1 MVIQCLWIFS
11 VKSLS
16 VENHY
21 SWHII
26 ADRNTNEIPLPKQGV
41 AQRTLFRI
49 FIFIFLKYAG
59 KIPQQTYT
67 TTYYWQSVL
76 CSFHCNFSP
85 DKWSCITE
93 SRSFRYPQTWEVFVL
108 FLVFFLFFCSVYS
121 FDTKGIRYRS
131 CPERLSNMEN
141 VFIFNVICF
150 YSSDLPME
158 EQLRRLQEE
167 RTCKVCMDKEVNI
180 VFIPCGHLVV
190 CKECAP
196 SLRKCPICRGMV
208 KGTVRTF
215 LS

>member
-1 MVIQCLWIFS
+1 MQGKFHN
-11 VKSLS
+11 KRTPR
-16 VENHY
+16 
-21 SWHII
+21 HITDNPFYVLFTAI
-26 ADRNTNEIPLPKQGV
+26 SAQTNEAVSPSQDLSGILKHE
-41 AQRTLFRI
+41 RFLFC
-49 FIFIFLKYAG
+49 F
-59 KIPQQTYT
+59 Q
-67 TTYYWQSVL
+67 
-76 CSFHCNFSP
+76 C
-85 DKWSCITE
+85 
-93 SRSFRYPQTWEVFVL
+93 
-108 FLVFFLFFCSVYS
+108 FFFCFFFCSVYS